1 MAGEVEESEDTVD
14 YFSRPEPGR
23 MQAFLMHHPKQDATN
38 AIVKRVFTNK
48 DGTSRKWLTYC
59 NQRHAL
65 FCFVCLAFS
74 KTTDSSIFITGMSD
88 WRHAHQRAVE
98 HEKSMAHRACAEA
111 YFLNCS
117 EADINSLLRGRQLT
131 VHREQIKRRRQVLER
146 VVEVVRV
153 IGKRGLSYRHEE
165 NEAVYTLEDSSLDHG
180 NFLELIIL
188 LGKYDVALKE
198 HLSEVIDKSR
208 KHHESASGS
217 RGRGSLVT
225 LLSKSTVNSV
235 IDTILK
241 LIKENIATE
250 ILKAG
255 MFSVQ
260 LDTTQDITAQDQCS
274 VVLRYVTDTI
284 NERLVA
290 VVRCSASTGEA
301 FVQLLSDVLD
311 GLNLDKRLCIGNA
324 TDGAANMQGRY
335 KGFSSLLASQS
346 PHHVHVWCYAHVL
359 NLVLSDTTEI
369 VIESGSLFHL
379 LNETAVFIR
388 ESHQRMNI
396 WEKESHSNRHKR
408 IAPIGETRWWAKH
421 EALKMMFGSFG
432 NPQDCLYVDVLCTLS
447 AIQEQKTVKGNV
459 RTKAR
464 GYKDGLLKH
473 ETILTAQIFMRI
485 FEQTTPLSKYLQTG
499 GMDILSAHRMVLS
512 THEALKE
519 VARDFRAVRGAAD
532 NFVKWANEKLE
543 EQQDEEMDMEVEA
556 SLPQRRPKKKK
567 AMPGEMAVDETSSD
581 AFKTYEVKVHNE
593 IMDTVI
599 EAIQRRFLTHGSLYA
614 DLSFLDPRHFPDIKI
629 SGVPDSALQDLSR
642 CLIKF
647 DSSATVNN
655 LQAELQSLAT
665 QWEMLKRS
673 PLEAYASRTVE
684 EGPDENKEEMTIIN
698 KSCASCKNC
707 PLCCYQ
713 ILLRF
718 NLLTDAYH
726 HVALAYKYL
735 LTLSVTQVACERS
748 FSTLKF
754 IKSRLRN
761 SINASKLEAFMLM
774 SSEKDILMGLDT
786 DTVIDRVAEK
796 SELLRKLLL
805 Y

>member
-1 MAGEVEESEDTVD
+1 MEKQKRQKGGAEKLREKKLKSLTVD
-14 YFSRPEPGR
+14 AAKCLKITDVF
-23 MQAFLMHHPKQDATN
+23 AAVAT
-38 AIVKRVFTNK
+38 
-48 DGTSRKWLTYC
+48 TSS
-59 NQRHAL
+59 
-65 FCFVCLAFS
+65 V
-74 KTTDSSIFITGMSD
+74 
-88 WRHAHQRAVE
+88 
-98 HEKSMAHRACAEA
+98 
-111 YFLNCS
+111 
-117 EADINSLLRGRQLT
+117 ADINSLLRGRQLT
-131 VHREQIKRRRQVLER
+131 VHREQIKRRRQVLDR

-153 IGKRGLSYRHEE
+153 IGKRCLSYRQEE
-165 NEAVYTLEDSSLDHG
+165 NEAAYTLEENSLDHG
-180 NFLELIIL
+180 NFLEIITL

-198 HLSEVIDKSR
+198 HLSEVIEKS
-208 KHHESASGS
+208 KKLHESASGT

-235 IDTILK
+235 IDMIQN

-250 ILKAG
+250 VLKAG

-290 VVRCSASTGEA
+290 VVRCSTSTGES
-301 FVQLLSDVLD
+301 FVQLLSYVLD
-311 GLNLDKRLCIGNA
+311 SLNLDKSLCIGNA
-324 TDGAANMQGRY
+324 TDGASNMQGRY
-335 KGFSSLLASQS
+335 RGFSSLLASQS

-379 LNETAVFIR
+379 LSETAVFIR

-396 WEKESHSNRHKR
+396 WEKESHSNRHRR
-408 IAPIGETRWWAKH
+408 IAPIGDTRWWAKH
-421 EALKMMFGSFG
+421 DALKKMFGSFG
-432 NPQDCLYVDVLCTLS
+432 KPQECLYVDVLCTLS

-464 GYKDGLLKH
+464 GYKDGLLRH
-473 ETILTAQIFMRI
+473 ETILTAQLFMRI

-499 GMDILSAHRMVLS
+499 GMDILSAHRMVIS
-512 THEALKE
+512 THEALKQM
-519 VARDFRAVRGAAD
+519 ARDFKAVKDAAE

-543 EQQDEEMDMEVEA
+543 EQDEEIDMEVEA
-556 SLPQRRPKKKK
+556 SLPLRRPKKKK
-567 AMPGEMAVDETSSD
+567 SMPGEMAQDETSSD
-581 AFKTYEVKVHNE
+581 AFETYEVKVHNP

-599 EAIQRRFLTHGSLYA
+599 EAIQRRFLAHGSLYA
-614 DLSFLDPRHFPDIKI
+614 DLSFLDPKNFPQIKTCAL
-629 SGVPDSALQDLSR
+629 PDSALQDLSR

-647 DSSATVNN
+647 DSSATVEN
-655 LQAELQSLAT
+655 LQSELKSLAS
-665 QWEMLKRS
+665 QWERLKQS
-673 PLEAYASRTVE
+673 PLEEYATRTVE
-684 EGPDENKEEMTIIN
+684 EGPDGNKEEMKMIN

-718 NLLTDAYH
+718 NLLTGTYH
-726 HVALAYKYL
+726 HLSLAYKFL

-754 IKSRLRN
+754 IKSRLR
-761 SINASKLEAFMLM
+761 SSLSASKLEVFMIM
-774 SSEKDILMGLDT
+774 ATEKDILMGLDT
-786 DTVIDRVAEK
+786 DTVIDRIAEK
-796 SELLRKLLL
+796 SELLQKLLL
-805 Y
+805 H

>member
-1 MAGEVEESEDTVD
+1 
-14 YFSRPEPGR
+14 
-23 MQAFLMHHPKQDATN
+23 MQAFLNHHPKQDAIN
-38 AIVKRVFTNK
+38 PVVKKVLTNK

-59 NQRHAL
+59 SERHCL

-74 KTTDSSIFITGMSD
+74 KPTDSSTFITGMSD
-88 WRHAHQRAVE
+88 WRHVHQRAEE
-98 HEKSMAHRACAEA
+98 HEKSIVHRACAEA

-117 EADINSLLRGRQLT
+117 KADINSLLRGRQLT
-131 VHREQIKRRRQVLER
+131 VHREQIKRRRQVLDR

-153 IGKRGLSYRHEE
+153 IGKRGLSYRQED
-165 NEAVYTLEDSSLDHG
+165 NEAAYTLEDNSLDHG
-180 NFLELIIL
+180 NFLELITL
-188 LGKYDVALKE
+188 RGKYDVALKE
-198 HLSEVIDKSR
+198 HLSEVIEKS
-208 KHHESASGS
+208 KKLHESASGS

-235 IDTILK
+235 IDTIQN

-250 ILKAG
+250 VVKAG

-290 VVRCSASTGEA
+290 VVRCSASTGES

-311 GLNLDKRLCIGNA
+311 SLKLDKSLCIGNA
-324 TDGAANMQGRY
+324 TDGASNMQGRY
-335 KGFSSLLASQS
+335 RGFSSLLASKS
-346 PHHVHVWCYAHVL
+346 PYHVHVWCYAHVL

-379 LNETAVFIR
+379 LSETAVFIR

-396 WEKESHSNRHKR
+396 WEKESHSKRHRR

-421 EALKMMFGSFG
+421 DALKKMFGSFG
-432 NPQDCLYVDVLCTLS
+432 KPQDCLYVDVLCTLS

-464 GYKDGLLKH
+464 GYKDGLLRH
-473 ETILTAQIFMRI
+473 ETILTAQLFMRI

-499 GMDILSAHRMVLS
+499 GMDILSAHRMVIS
-512 THEALKE
+512 THEALKQM
-519 VARDFRAVRGAAD
+519 ARDFKAVKDAAD
-532 NFVKWANEKLE
+532 NFVKWANVKLE
-543 EQQDEEMDMEVEA
+543 EQDEEIDMEVEA

-567 AMPGEMAVDETSSD
+567 SMPGEMSQDETSSD
-581 AFKTYEVKVHNE
+581 ALETYEVKVHNP

-599 EAIQRRFLTHGSLYA
+599 EAIQRRFLAHGSLYA
-614 DLSFLDPRHFPDIKI
+614 DLSFLDPKNFPQIKT
-629 SGVPDSALQDLSR
+629 SALPDSALQDLSR
-642 CLIKF
+642 WLIKF
-647 DSSATVNN
+647 DSSATVEN
-655 LQAELQSLAT
+655 LQSELKSLAS
-665 QWEMLKRS
+665 QWERLKQS
-673 PLEAYASRTVE
+673 PLEEYSSRTVE
-684 EGPDENKEEMTIIN
+684 EGPDGNKEEMKIIN

-707 PLCCYQ
+707 PQCCYQ
-713 ILLRF
+713 ILCRF

-726 HVALAYKYL
+726 LLGLAYKYL

-754 IKSRLRN
+754 IKSRLR
-761 SINASKLEAFMLM
+761 SSLSASKLEAFMLM
-774 SSEKDILMGLDT
+774 ATEKDILMGLDT
-786 DTVIDRVAEK
+786 DTVTDRVAEK
-796 SELLRKLLL
+796 SELLQKLLL
-805 Y
+805 H